1 MIYQKLKL
9 AVLFFISLLF
19 SCNQIDD
26 LENNENKSIEDYVF
40 TKQDASTSVSSNE
53 AVEFADSFFVNLN
66 SKKTRMPL
74 STLKSQNSVKC
85 IKDNGKTLL
94 YIINYQNGGFVIIG
108 ATKNY
113 YPILAYSEDGYFDLE
128 SIANIPGLCNW
139 LDDVKTN
146 IEDCDNYND
155 TIKIQMQSLWKKVNP
170 ADIVK
175 NYKKRTRANNYSS
188 AQEACWNRCDEL
200 FMKYGTE
207 GWNFAPLSDVRQ
219 IFEQFG
225 GYYTIA
231 YNQLMYSADFN
242 HSSPETSVFGWKFTP
257 KLEEQIGPILKTQWG
272 QGQGKGNNNYNKY
285 CGGELTGCAP
295 IALAQLVFYNKYPR
309 DFFDWNKLEEENT
322 PQYEYKEKDYT
333 AQFIKKI
340 RDIIG
345 VHNYKG
351 SIYATPGAMEDAIKK
366 IGYHCSKKDPDF
378 IDEERSLSHLCPI
391 IMLGNADNKSWIPIT
406 PAKYIGNSHY
416 WVCDGLKRTT
426 TNVLEY
432 YTEWQID
439 GKGEFTPGW
448 YSLEKPGRNVS
459 LVYGTEHMNWGWNGN
474 HDGWYSDA
482 NSPNGN
488 YKHSRKNYYTN

>member
-1 MIYQKLKL
+1 MYQKIKL
-9 AVLFFISLLF
+9 TVLFFISLLC
-19 SCNQIDD
+19 SCSQIDD
-26 LENNENKSIEDYVF
+26 LENKENKPTEDFVF
-40 TKQDASTSVSSNE
+40 TEHDASTSVSSNE
-53 AVEFADSFFVNLN
+53 AVAFADSFFVNLN
-66 SKKTRMPL
+66 CKKTRMPL
-74 STLKSQNSVKC
+74 LTLKDQNSVKC
-85 IKDNGKTLL
+85 LKDNGKTLL

-155 TIKIQMQSLWKKVNP
+155 TIKIRMQSLWEKVTP
-170 ADIVK
+170 ANIVK

-257 KLEEQIGPILKTQWG
+257 KLESQVGPLLKTKWG
-272 QGQGKGNNNYNKY
+272 QSNINNYNKY
-285 CGGELTGCAP
+285 CEGELAGCAT
-295 IALAQLVFYNKYPR
+295 IALAQVVFYNRHPS
-309 DFFDWNKLEEENT
+309 DFFNWDILEEENSAF
-322 PQYEYKEKDYT
+322 YNDKEKDST
-333 AQFIKKI
+333 ARFIKAI
-340 RDIIG
+340 RDEIG
-345 VHNYKG
+345 TMNFNG
-351 SIYATPGAMEDAIKK
+351 NIFATPKSMGNAISELKYSYS
-366 IGYHCSKKDPDF
+366 IKDPKPS
-378 IDEERSLSHLCPI
+378 DEKNSLYNNCPI
-391 IMLGNADNKSWIPIT
+391 IMLGNASNNEWMSWITLINQ
-406 PAKYIGNSHY
+406 AKYIGKSHY
-416 WVCDGLKRTT
+416 WVCDGTSSTT
-426 TNVLEY
+426 TNILEY
-432 YTEWQID
+432 FTEWQID

-448 YSLEKPGRNVS
+448 YSIEKPGINQG
-459 LVYGTEHMNWGWNGN
+459 LVYTNEHMNWGWGGKN
-474 HDGWYSDA
+474 DGWFIED
-482 NSPNGN
+482 NIE
-488 YKHSRKNYYTN
+488 YKHCRKNFYLKKI